1 MTSVRAEDAAPS
13 ARVAEIVAELMVVA
27 SLSSVGCARLVVPGA
42 SPEAPRSGSVT
53 AILGELGERRTGLH
67 VTKRP

>member
-1 MTSVRAEDAAPS
+1 M
-13 ARVAEIVAELMVVA
+13 AELMVVA

-42 SPEAPRSGSVT
+42 SPEAPRSGSVA
-53 AILGELGERRTGLH
+53 AILGELGERRTGPH